1 MQQFLCLRQC
11 IAAQEYIGDFV
22 SIRTSLNDILQKL
35 NDTMGQIVTSA
46 EHVSSRTKK
55 MSTAA
60 QALSQG
66 SMAQTG
72 AVEELEGTM
81 RPVTQSVRQTA
92 AL

>member
-1 MQQFLCLRQC
+1 M
-11 IAAQEYIGDFV
+11 
-22 SIRTSLNDILQKL
+22 SLNGILQKL

-46 EHVSSRTKK
+46 EHVSSRAKK

-81 RPVTQSVRQTA
+81 RPVTQSVRQNA
-92 AL
+92 ALQAREPFGGMGRRPAEGN